1 MSDKVN
7 KTINPNLPA
16 DFQPER
22 QPFTPLSPFR
32 YWCQKVL
39 PLVYDDSLSY
49 YELLCKVVDYL
60 NNTMEDVSN
69 LNTDMTSLFETYEQ
83 LQEYVNNYF
92 SSLDVQTEINNK
104 LDAMV
109 SDGTFTNIINEELFG
124 ELNDKIDTNITNTN
138 KNTQDIAKNTKNIE
152 LLNYLNIKNL
162 IGSTNVLI
170 GDSLG
175 QGNTSNLE
183 CGWCYKIKK
192 MLGEKTYFNASS
204 GKGFATSRL
213 NFNQMLLQTIET
225 MSEEDKINTKNVV
238 ILGGLNDVTQG
249 FSPDEI
255 GQGVTDCYNTA
266 IANFPN
272 ATIFIA
278 PLNTFVSL
286 NKDIFM
292 GYNAI
297 CLYATSLGATTTD
310 AFIDGISGH
319 QQYEFN
325 NDRTHLTDGGY
336 NWLAWNILNVIQNK
350 GVFLHSMYND
360 NDIQFFEGFT
370 SVGSYVY
377 VNGGKVSVQLG
388 CAVSTE
394 ATSGNIAICV
404 LPTDVKPNEIRY
416 VYGNAVSNSI
426 SKPVILTISLNGAV
440 SIYQYSGEKINE
452 FYCNFEYEI
461 LPKTQTI
468 G

>member
-1 MSDKVN
+1 MADVKSL
-7 KTINPNLPA
+7 TIHSTKYTIKDETARN
-16 DFQPER
+16 R
-22 QPFTPLSPFR
+22 LSA
-32 YWCQKVL
+32 L
-39 PLVYDDSLSY
+39 
-49 YELLCKVVDYL
+49 E
-60 NNTMEDVSN
+60 NNVTT
-69 LNTDMTSLFETYEQ
+69 LTS
-83 LQEYVNNYF
+83 
-92 SSLDVQTEINNK
+92 
-104 LDAMV
+104 
-109 SDGTFTNIINEELFG
+109 
-124 ELNDKIDTNITNTN
+124 NTN
-138 KNTQDIAKNTKNIE
+138 KNTSDIENLTTRVDTEEKNIE
-152 LLNYLNIKNL
+152 LLNYLNIKKL

-183 CGWCYKIKK
+183 CGWCHKIKN

-204 GKGFATSRL
+204 GKGFATTGS
-213 NFNQMLLQTIET
+213 NFNQMLLHTIET

-255 GQGVTDCYNTA
+255 GRGVTDCYNTA
-266 IANFPN
+266 IANFPK

-278 PLNTFVSL
+278 PLNTFVAL

-319 QQYEFN
+319 QQYEYN

-360 NDIQFFEGFT
+360 NDIQFLDGFT

-388 CAVSTE
+388 CAVNTE
-394 ATSGNIAICV
+394 TTSGNIAICV

-416 VYGNAVSNSI
+416 VCGNAVSNSI
-426 SKPVILTISLNGAV
+426 SKPVILTISTNGAV

-461 LPKTQTI
+461 LPKTQARS
-468 G
+468 